1 MKSLFLPKLV
11 GACVLLSI
19 TTASEASFLA
29 NREYTVIPPFECTTS
44 MSRRTNRVN
53 QGQHSVISSTTNF
66 KYRGGASSSDTNKL
80 SMVPVSAVFDNAP
93 FLQSSQIIL
102 LSNLFGFVV
111 SLTTGSHLH
120 LDLIGTGAF
129 SIAALPA
136 LLSSDV
142 LRVKL
147 SSGAVAVWGAKL
159 AGFLFFR
166 ALKLSHDTRLD
177 TVLST
182 AGGAAGFW
190 FVSALWGIVC
200 SLPHTLG
207 TTSSVPGNPIV
218 LSAGMAL
225 FSLGLITETVAD
237 LQKWS
242 FKQGNP
248 GKFCDVGLWG
258 VTQHPNYFGNLIL
271 WSGILLMNAPS
282 LIDIPSS
289 SIEGGSILAR
299 IWDTRRAVVALLSP
313 LFMWWFFSSQANGSM
328 TNAVELASAKYGDDP
343 NYKKYL
349 ESVPM
354 LVPGLFKWLRQLL
367 PGKA

>member
-1 MKSLFLPKLV
+1 M
-11 GACVLLSI
+11 
-19 TTASEASFLA
+19 
-29 NREYTVIPPFECTTS
+29 YTVT
-44 MSRRTNRVN
+44 
-53 QGQHSVISSTTNF
+53 
-66 KYRGGASSSDTNKL
+66 
-80 SMVPVSAVFDNAP
+80 
-93 FLQSSQIIL
+93 
-102 LSNLFGFVV
+102 
-111 SLTTGSHLH
+111 
-120 LDLIGTGAF
+120 
-129 SIAALPA
+129 
-136 LLSSDV
+136 
-142 LRVKL
+142 
-147 SSGAVAVWGAKL
+147 
-159 AGFLFFR
+159 
-166 ALKLSHDTRLD
+166 
-177 TVLST
+177 
-182 AGGAAGFW
+182 AGFW
-190 FVSALWGIVC
+190 FASALWGIVC

-299 IWDTRRAVVALLSP
+299 IWDARRAVGALLSP
-313 LFMWWFFSSQANGSM
+313 LFMWWLFSSQANGSM
-328 TNAVELASAKYGDDP
+328 TNAMELASAKYGDDP

-354 LVPGLFKWLRQLL
+354 LIPGLFKWLRQLL